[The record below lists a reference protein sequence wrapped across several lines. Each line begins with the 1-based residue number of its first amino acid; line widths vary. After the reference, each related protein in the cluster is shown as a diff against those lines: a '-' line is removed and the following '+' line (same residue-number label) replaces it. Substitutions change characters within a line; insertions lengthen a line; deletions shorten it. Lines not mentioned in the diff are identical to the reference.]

1 MVYALVTG
9 LSDPYKRGEEA
20 AQLCQTVSVPQ
31 CPIFILTNV
40 TYGGGGGWFL
50 FSFIMNFLTEHSG
63 DDVAASRGM
72 MGRPIVNLFAI
83 IIRNLFGG
91 GVCWYRGH

>member
-1 MVYALVTG
+1 M
-9 LSDPYKRGEEA
+9 
-20 AQLCQTVSVPQ
+20 
-31 CPIFILTNV
+31 
-40 TYGGGGGWFL
+40 GGGWFL

-72 MGRPIVNLFAI
+72 MGRPIVDLFAI